1 MTDRNP
7 AALTLDGRRRGWRLV
22 FWLAF
27 LLPLVPSLTIFFIG
41 EIATA
46 RGCMLA
52 PLDPCQ
58 VGPVSLGFASLQ
70 AVRLAAGVG
79 TVVGFGVPLILG
91 LAYVGLE
98 LGFRHLASRL
108 ALALLACLLVSF
120 VPVIGPALAMEGLV
134 HPGCQPNEGGVGEC
148 MLFGVS
154 LGGEANTLVVMGWF
168 FIIAGPL
175 AFLTFLAYL
184 IIALVLRAGRRAPA
198 G

>member
-1 MTDRNP
+1 MTDRDT
-7 AALTLDGRRRGWRLV
+7 AASTRDGRRRGWRLV

-27 LLPLVPSLTIFFIG
+27 LLPLVPSLIIFFIG

-58 VGPVSLGFASLQ
+58 VGPISLGFASLQ
-70 AVRLAAGVG
+70 AVRLATGVG

-108 ALALLACLLVSF
+108 ALALLVCILVSF
-120 VPVIGPALAMEGLV
+120 VPVIGPALALEGLV

-148 MLFGVS
+148 TLFGVS
-154 LGGEANTLVVMGWF
+154 LGGEANTLAVMGWF
-168 FIIAGPL
+168 FLIAGPL
-175 AFLTFLAYL
+175 AFLTFLAYAV
-184 IIALVLRAGRRAPA
+184 IALVLRASRRVP
-198 G
+198 GG